1 MVKAHPFMP
10 GSWQTPTFLKWL
22 RRTHAWLGL
31 AGAVAGVLFSITTL
45 FMEYDDFG
53 LNDEAVP
60 NEVMEFAVPESAL
73 ASWDDFR
80 VYAREQVGARRSGA
94 SPRNFTP
101 SDDPINY
108 QVRFNSPGDAID
120 VRFQEGDDVAQAT
133 RTNRSFIDT
142 LNRLHRAEGGPI
154 GWRILSDAY
163 TGALVVLALTGVLMW
178 SRLHGHRLLG
188 IGLFTGMFAFAMYF
202 MTLTP

>member
-1 MVKAHPFMP
+1 MIKAHPFMP

-53 LNDEAVP
+53 LNGEVVP
-60 NEVMEFAVPESAL
+60 SEVTEFAVPASAL
-73 ASWDDFR
+73 ASYDDFR
-80 VYAREQVGARRSGA
+80 TYAREQVGARRSGGP
-94 SPRNFTP
+94 PRNFTP
-101 SDDPINY
+101 TDDPLNY

-120 VRFQEGDDVAQAT
+120 VRFQAGDLVAQAT

-163 TGALVVLALTGVLMW
+163 TGALVVLAITGVLMW
-178 SRLHGHRLLG
+178 SRLHGRRLLG
-188 IGLFTGMFAFAMYF
+188 VGLFTGMFVFALYF

>member
-10 GSWQTPTFLKWL
+10 GAWQTPTFLKWL
-22 RRTHAWLGL
+22 RRTHAWMGLG
-31 AGAVAGVLFSITTL
+31 GAVAGVLFSITTL

-53 LNDEAVP
+53 LNDEVVP
-60 NEVMEFAVPESAL
+60 NTVMEFAVPKSAL
-73 ASWDDFR
+73 ASYDDFR
-80 VYAREQVGARRSGA
+80 AYAREQVGARRSGGP
-94 SPRNFTP
+94 PRNFTP
-101 SDDPINY
+101 SDDPLDY
-108 QVRFNSPGDAID
+108 RVRFNSPGDAID
-120 VRFQEGDDVAQAT
+120 VQFQAGDAVAQAT

-142 LNRLHRAEGGPI
+142 LNRLHRAEGGPL

-188 IGLFTGMFAFAMYF
+188 IGLFCGMFVFSLYF

>member
-1 MVKAHPFMP
+1 MP

-31 AGAVAGVLFSITTL
+31 GGAVAGVLFSITTL

-53 LNDEAVP
+53 LNDEAIP
-60 NEVMEFAVPESAL
+60 SEVMEFEVPESAL
-73 ASWDDFR
+73 ASWDGFR
-80 VYAREQVGARRSGA
+80 AYAREQVGARRSGA
-94 SPRNFTP
+94 YPRNFTP

-120 VRFQEGDDVAQAT
+120 VRYQEGDEVAQAT

-142 LNRLHRAEGGPI
+142 LNRLHRAEGGPL

-178 SRLHGHRLLG
+178 SRLHGRRLLG
-188 IGLFTGMFAFAMYF
+188 IGLFTGMFAFALYF

>member
-31 AGAVAGVLFSITTL
+31 GGAVAGVLFSITTL

-53 LNDEAVP
+53 LNDEAIP
-60 NEVMEFAVPESAL
+60 SEVMEFEVPESAL

-80 VYAREQVGARRSGA
+80 AYAREQVGARRSGA
-94 SPRNFTP
+94 YPRNFTP

-120 VRFQEGDDVAQAT
+120 VRYQEGDEVAQAT

-178 SRLHGHRLLG
+178 SRLHGRRLLG
-188 IGLFTGMFAFAMYF
+188 IGLFTGMFAFALYF

>member
-1 MVKAHPFMP
+1 MP

-31 AGAVAGVLFSITTL
+31 GGAVAGVLFSITTL

-53 LNDEAVP
+53 LNDEAIP
-60 NEVMEFAVPESAL
+60 SEVMEFEVPESAL
-73 ASWDDFR
+73 ASWDGFR
-80 VYAREQVGARRSGA
+80 AYAREQVGARRSGA
-94 SPRNFTP
+94 YPRNFAP
-101 SDDPINY
+101 SDDPIDY
-108 QVRFNSPGDAID
+108 RVRFNSPGDAID
-120 VRFQEGDDVAQAT
+120 VRYREGDEVAQAT

-142 LNRLHRAEGGPI
+142 LNRLHRAEGGPL

-178 SRLHGHRLLG
+178 SRLHGRRLLG
-188 IGLFTGMFAFAMYF
+188 IGLFTGMFAFALYF

>member
-31 AGAVAGVLFSITTL
+31 GGAVAGVLFSITTL

-53 LNDEAVP
+53 LNDEAIP
-60 NEVMEFAVPESAL
+60 SEVMEFEVPESAL
-73 ASWDDFR
+73 ASWDGFR
-80 VYAREQVGARRSGA
+80 AYAREQVGARRSGA
-94 SPRNFTP
+94 YPRNFTP

-120 VRFQEGDDVAQAT
+120 VRYQEGDEVAQAT

-142 LNRLHRAEGGPI
+142 LNRLHRAEGGPL

-178 SRLHGHRLLG
+178 SRLHGRRLLG
-188 IGLFTGMFAFAMYF
+188 IGLFTGMFAFALYF